1 MIAKFEALLRS
12 SDLGQLEVRNYARLM
27 LSIYDLSN
35 HHKLVDNS
43 PHLFAI
49 KLKLI
54 AMKMICTLMKFI
66 RVNVTHRLEREV
78 EK

>member
-1 MIAKFEALLRS
+1 
-12 SDLGQLEVRNYARLM
+12 M